1 MAYIWE
7 TIIENTNEVEVGIL
21 YLKDGK
27 YSIYTIDKNGTST
40 VEPIKMSALSE
51 KEDKAI
57 IITPLARV
65 KNDQPFVL
73 SLVAVGKKDKNN
85 SSVEII
91 TDNSLY
97 LKYDNKFLEQIAKRY
112 KHIFIVAVKLTNKL
126 Q

>member
-1 MAYIWE
+1 M
-7 TIIENTNEVEVGIL
+7 GIL

-51 KEDKAI
+51 KEDKTI

-97 LKYDNKFLEQIAKRY
+97 LKYDNKFLEQIAKKY
-112 KHIFIVAVKLTNKL
+112 KHIFIVAAKLTNKL

>member
-97 LKYDNKFLEQIAKRY
+97 LKYDNKFLEQIAKKY
-112 KHIFIVAVKLTNKL
+112 KHIFIVAAKLTNKL
-126 Q
+126 P